1 MALQLVRVQ
10 SVRRRYQERE
20 RGEKEEEEE
29 GGGSQRDFRQEEEP
43 NRLHTS
49 PQARSRRHR
58 NR

>member
-29 GGGSQRDFRQEEEP
+29 GGGISE
-43 NRLHTS
+43 RLQTG
-49 PQARSRRHR
+49 RRTK
-58 NR
+58 